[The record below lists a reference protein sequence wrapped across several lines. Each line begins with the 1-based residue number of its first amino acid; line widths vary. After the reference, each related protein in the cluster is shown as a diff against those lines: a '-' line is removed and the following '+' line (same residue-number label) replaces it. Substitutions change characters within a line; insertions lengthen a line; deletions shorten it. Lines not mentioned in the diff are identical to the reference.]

1 MLSLERIQYFRFSS
15 EAVCNESAVK
25 FQQNDTKS
33 DLFFFSSLPDLS
45 GDSLTSQNL
54 KDYFDKDPKTLLV
67 PNLIVSTLLSCNLD
81 SVIFS
86 HPLIKSN
93 DHTLTEVSATTN
105 LSPAGFQEMA
115 VGSFLWPAYEI

>member
-1 MLSLERIQYFRFSS
+1 MLSLERIQYLRFSS
-15 EAVCNESAVK
+15 EAVCNESPVK

-54 KDYFDKDPKTLLV
+54 KDSFDKDAKILLV

-81 SVIFS
+81 SVIF
-86 HPLIKSN
+86 
-93 DHTLTEVSATTN
+93 
-105 LSPAGFQEMA
+105 
-115 VGSFLWPAYEI
+115 